1 MMQNKFKFLLLLV
14 FALVGFEVNAEPKSV
29 FDYDSIWK
37 CDQTKRNWYCDD
49 EPEPVKATPAQRPK
63 QEQVASPQPSPVL
76 RDLSKLKTAEELRQE
91 LKIREDLAVMNPT
104 EQNIKNYLDAWH
116 MTMDK
121 GTVFADQ
128 WRRVV
133 WTNPQYDY
141 SLKNPVNNTAVK
153 VNNQAKE
160 QDRTN
165 YMKNIA
171 REHGLIFF
179 FRSDCPYCHQYAPTL
194 KLLSEMYGIE
204 VLGVS
209 IDGGGLPEFPNPR
222 DGRAVAQQCG
232 IEKVPATFIA
242 SKKTGE
248 KATIGFGVMSL
259 QEVVDRIWTLTNT
272 EPGQEF

>member
-29 FDYDSIWK
+29 FDYDLILI
-37 CDQTKRNWYCDD
+37 CYQTKRNWYCDD

-204 VLGVS
+204 DLGVS

-222 DGRAVAQQCG
+222 DGRAVAQQWG

>member
-49 EPEPVKATPAQRPK
+49 EPEPVKVTPAQRPK

-222 DGRAVAQQCG
+222 DGRAVAQQWG

-248 KATIGFGVMSL
+248 HATVGFGVMSL
-259 QEVVDRIWTLTNT
+259 QEVIERIWTLTNT
-272 EPGQEF
+272 QPGQDF

>member
-1 MMQNKFKFLLLLV
+1 MQNKFKFLLLLV

-29 FDYDSIWK
+29 FDYDLILI
-37 CDQTKRNWYCDD
+37 CYQTKRNWYCDD

-153 VNNQAKE
+153 VNNEAKN

-204 VLGVS
+204 DLGVS

-222 DGRAVAQQCG
+222 DGRAVAQQWG

>member
-1 MMQNKFKFLLLLV
+1 MLNKLKYLPLLILAVLSADV
-14 FALVGFEVNAEPKSV
+14 RAEKSV

-37 CDQTKRNWYCDD
+37 CDQAKRNWYCD
-49 EPEPVKATPAQRPK
+49 EEEKKSTPAQRP
-63 QEQVASPQPSPVL
+63 EQPEPVASPQQLPEL
-76 RDLSKLKTAEELRQE
+76 KDLSKLKTAEELRKE
-91 LKIREDLAVMNPT
+91 LKVREDIAVMVPT

-116 MTMDK
+116 LVQDK
-121 GTVFADQ
+121 ATVFTDQ

-141 SLKNPVNNTAVK
+141 SLRNPVNNTAVR
-153 VNNQAKE
+153 VNNQAKD

-165 YMKNIA
+165 YMREIA
-171 REHGLIFF
+171 KEHGLIFF

-222 DGRAVAQQCG
+222 DGRAVAQKWG

-248 KATIGFGVMSL
+248 HATVGFGVMSL
-259 QEVVDRIWTLTNT
+259 QEVIERIWTLTNT
-272 EPGQEF
+272 QPGQEF

>member
-141 SLKNPVNNTAVK
+141 SLKNPVNNT
-153 VNNQAKE
+153 
-160 QDRTN
+160 
-165 YMKNIA
+165 
-171 REHGLIFF
+171 
-179 FRSDCPYCHQYAPTL
+179 
-194 KLLSEMYGIE
+194 
-204 VLGVS
+204 
-209 IDGGGLPEFPNPR
+209 
-222 DGRAVAQQCG
+222 
-232 IEKVPATFIA
+232 
-242 SKKTGE
+242 
-248 KATIGFGVMSL
+248 
-259 QEVVDRIWTLTNT
+259 
-272 EPGQEF
+272 

>member
-1 MMQNKFKFLLLLV
+1 MMQNKFKFLLLLI
-14 FALVGFEVNAEPKSV
+14 FAFLGTEVRAEVKSV

-37 CDQTKRNWYCDD
+37 CDQAKRNWYCDD

-63 QEQVASPQPSPVL
+63 EEQVASPQQAPVL
-76 RDLSKLKTAEELRQE
+76 KDLTKLKTAEELRQE

-222 DGRAVAQQCG
+222 DGRAVAQQWG

>member
-49 EPEPVKATPAQRPK
+49 EPEPVKATPAQRQK

-222 DGRAVAQQCG
+222 DGRAVAQQWG

>member
-37 CDQTKRNWYCDD
+37 CDQTKRNWYGDD

-222 DGRAVAQQCG
+222 DGRAVAQQWG

>member
-1 MMQNKFKFLLLLV
+1 MNKFKIFSLIVAAAITGELQ
-14 FALVGFEVNAEPKSV
+14 ASPKNV

-37 CDQTKRNWYCDD
+37 CDSTKMNWYCD
-49 EPEPVKATPAQRPK
+49 EEEKKSTPAQRPK
-63 QEQVASPQPSPVL
+63 AQVALPQQQEQKTVL
-76 RDLSKLKTAEELRQE
+76 QDLKKIKTAEELRAE
-91 LKIREDLAVMNPT
+91 LKKREDIAVMNPT

-141 SLKNPVNNTAVK
+141 SLRNPSNNSAIK
-153 VNNQAKE
+153 VNSQVKDEN
-160 QDRTN
+160 RGN
-165 YMKNIA
+165 YLRELSK
-171 REHGLIFF
+171 EHGLIFF
-179 FRSDCPYCHQYAPTL
+179 FRSDCPYCHQMAPTL

-209 IDGGGLPEFPNPR
+209 IDGGGLPDFPNPR
-222 DGRAVAQQCG
+222 DGRAVAQQWG

-248 KATIGFGVMSL
+248 HAPVGFGVMSL
-259 QEVVDRIWTLTNT
+259 QEVIERIWTLTNT
-272 EPGQEF
+272 APGQDF

>member
-1 MMQNKFKFLLLLV
+1 MKYLSLLIL
-14 FALVGFEVNAEPKSV
+14 ALIGTEVKAEKSV

-37 CDQTKRNWYCDD
+37 CDQAKRNWYCDD
-49 EPEPVKATPAQRPK
+49 EEKKSTPAQRNEEKP
-63 QEQVASPQPSPVL
+63 VASPQQVPQL
-76 RDLSKLKTAEELRQE
+76 KDLSKIRTAEELRQE
-91 LKIREDLAVMNPT
+91 LKVREDIAVMIPT
-104 EQNIKNYLDAWH
+104 EKNIKNYLDAWH

-133 WTNPQYDY
+133 WKNPEYDY
-141 SLKNPVNNTAVK
+141 SLKSPVNNTAVRT
-153 VNNQAKE
+153 NNQAKD
-160 QDRTN
+160 QDRSN
-165 YMKNIA
+165 YMREIA
-171 REHGLIFF
+171 KEHGLIFF

-194 KLLSEMYGIE
+194 KMLSEMYGIE

-222 DGRAVAQQCG
+222 DGRAVAHKWG

-248 KATIGFGVMSL
+248 RAPVGFGLMSL
-259 QEVVDRIWTLTNT
+259 QEVIERIWTLTNT
-272 EPGQEF
+272 QPGQDF